1 MSNNLICKTLKSKS
15 SSVPIWFLRQAGRH
29 IPEYY
34 QIIWEY
40 PELGNFARGK
50 GAISWI
56 HISYKENENLNINSV
71 ASVREDIHEGV
82 ISENS
87 FRKGSYTHG
96 ITLAD
101 ENLI

>member
-1 MSNNLICKTLKSKS
+1 MLPKFTWIL
-15 SSVPIWFLRQAGRH
+15 
-29 IPEYY
+29 
-34 QIIWEY
+34 
-40 PELGNFARGK
+40 GK